1 MDYNEQKA
9 QGFVEKFNEYL
20 EKFNRDS
27 GRPYLVGASCGWYLI
42 SASHGISLEA
52 AIVKSDE
59 HLYETKRDKKKN
71 HNDCVLR
78 EIEA

>member
-1 MDYNEQKA
+1 MTSRKYRFMK
-9 QGFVEKFNEYL
+9 KFNEYL
-20 EKFNRDS
+20 EDFNRDS

-42 SASHGISLEA
+42 TTSHKSTLEA

-71 HNDCVLR
+71 HRDCVLR
-78 EIEA
+78 EGET